1 MGDGLKRSPLHQKGP
16 RMGYSTMDGFRR
28 SPSLPKEEIS
38 VPSDPEAELTTIDR
52 LRRYDAVNIDT
63 CRAPVYVPCNIPRWC
78 PVPHTFF
85 DHRQNHSHNSY
96 NDRYGGDQSA
106 RRWVE
111 GLEATT
117 SGNQQAMFHGPNFI
131 PTSPNIVKANPC
143 HYVDLD
149 ISTCT
154 SMEPLVRGRNQHF
167 QPVGGAPLSREAPCE
182 YAQLDFDASGNN
194 AQSQVPICSTDYSA
208 SQWQSDN
215 FTVDS
220 EFVAKQPAKY
230 VGYESV
236 GCQADL
242 DESLEQNAYDFEPI
256 EDANPPWT
264 FASPYSEIPVYRRA
278 YDQFRSASSSP
289 YRVAPESTDLPYRVV
304 PESTD
309 LELLRPCQVK
319 EDQSPRRQ
327 KIKKHRVS
335 FKVSKILHLKMF

>member
-1 MGDGLKRSPLHQKGP
+1 MNDMGDGPKRSPLHKKGP

-85 DHRQNHSHNSY
+85 DHRQNHNHNSY

-117 SGNQQAMFHGPNFI
+117 SSNQQAMFHGPNFI

-149 ISTCT
+149 IST
-154 SMEPLVRGRNQHF
+154 SMEPVVLGRSQYF
-167 QPVGGAPLSREAPCE
+167 QPAGGSPLFRETPCE
-182 YAQLDFDASGNN
+182 YAQLDFDASGSN

-208 SQWQSDN
+208 SQWQPDVD
-215 FTVDS
+215 TVDS
-220 EFVAKQPAKY
+220 EFITKLPSKY

-242 DESLEQNAYDFEPI
+242 DECLEQISYDFEPI

-289 YRVAPESTDLPYRVV
+289 YRVAPESTDL
-304 PESTD
+304 
-309 LELLRPCQVK
+309 ELLKPCQTK

-327 KIKKHRVS
+327 KGKKHRVS